1 MQKPFSQA
9 CENNRGPIFTVLE
22 TCFADCSR
30 VLEIGSGSGQH
41 AVYFAERLPHVIWQT
56 SDLAVNHPG
65 INAWLADYA
74 GNNLHAP
81 VELDVSLTE
90 WGICCNYDADAV
102 FSANTAHIM
111 SWPVA
116 QQMIAGVG
124 ALLPADGV
132 FALYGPFNYNG
143 QFTSPS
149 NVQFDLWLKQQRPHQ
164 GIRHFEEVVACAEA
178 AGMTLQQ
185 DNDMPANNRLLVFK
199 KTS

>member
-22 TCFADCSR
+22 TYFADCSR
-30 VLEIGSGSGQH
+30 VLEIGSGTGQH

-90 WGICCNYDADAV
+90 WDICCNYEADAV

-149 NVQFDLWLKQQRPHQ
+149 NAQFDLWLKQQQPHQ
-164 GIRHFEEVVACAEA
+164 GIRYFEEVVACAEA